1 MKRVLA
7 VLGCLLCVAG
17 AARPLQG
24 LAQPLPSQ
32 INPDTLGGKTFDEH
46 WERLD
51 ASEMAKR
58 PAAPTRW
65 RTVLGAGDPSKAAY
79 RTGSGSSI
87 YVDATFAGVAEG
99 RVLDKPLGLNPFRI
113 DPGASLAIVGSKTP
127 MALLPIMFDRPYW
140 AGVLTTKFSF
150 SQLFGYFEITAKLPV
165 GKGFWPAFW
174 LLPVRGAWPQNG
186 ELDVFEGLGEPEQI
200 HAGIISG
207 ADHLTSSVPIK
218 LPFKAGGP
226 GADWHSYGVAWSAD
240 EIVAEASANWNRQQ
254 AQDQVKAWLQ
264 SGLKLD
270 AIAANNDEMALG
282 AAAALKAA
290 GLSGKVLVG
299 GVDGTSDG
307 IAAVKSGELWVS
319 VLQDAQMQGSQAA
332 IDAMKLA
339 RGEYVQP
346 YDWVPH
352 GLILASRQESA
363 NGR

>member
-1 MKRVLA
+1 MKQLTRRLPAALLLTALA
-7 VLGCLLCVAG
+7 APAAASETRIALLMPEAGDRFLDSLQASVVSTAASKLSASVDVAQAAGSSGTQIAQARAALEAKPAALIVNPVDDTSAQTIREMAAAAGIPLVFVNRRPSGAVTKRMAIVSANHLVAG
-17 AARPLQG
+17 RVQMRL
-24 LAQPLPSQ
+24 LA
-32 INPDTLGGKTFDEH
+32 
-46 WERLD
+46 ERLGD
-51 ASEMAKR
+51 RGNVAILRGKDSDNAAQERTAGMKEILGQR
-58 PAAPTRW
+58 PR
-65 RTVLGAGDPSKAAY
+65 L
-79 RTGSGSSI
+79 
-87 YVDATFAGVAEG
+87 
-99 RVLDKPLGLNPFRI
+99 
-113 DPGASLAIVGSKTP
+113 SL
-127 MALLPIMFDRPYW
+127 L
-140 AGVLTTKFSF
+140 
-150 SQLFGYFEITAKLPV
+150 
-165 GKGFWPAFW
+165 
-174 LLPVRGAWPQNG
+174 
-186 ELDVFEGLGEPEQI
+186 
-200 HAGIISG
+200 
-207 ADHLTSSVPIK
+207 
-218 LPFKAGGP
+218 
-226 GADWHSYGVAWSAD
+226 
-240 EIVAEASANWNRQQ
+240 AEASANWNRQQ

-352 GLILASRQESA
+352 GLILASRQEAA